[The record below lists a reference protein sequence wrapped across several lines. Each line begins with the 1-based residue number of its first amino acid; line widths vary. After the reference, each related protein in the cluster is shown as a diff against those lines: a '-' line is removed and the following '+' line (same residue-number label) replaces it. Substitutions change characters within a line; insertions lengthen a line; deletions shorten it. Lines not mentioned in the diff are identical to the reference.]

1 MQTVRQF
8 EEYLHQL
15 FCSAI
20 KYAVNY
26 SHTYIPQHSQEKGE
40 QGPFLDTEWKTKEE
54 RPWKVGWL
62 QTESNLFDY
71 VILTENWNETPE
83 STNPVVS
90 SAPLYTL
97 QNKDIH
103 MP

>member
-54 RPWKVGWL
+54 RP
-62 QTESNLFDY
+62 
-71 VILTENWNETPE
+71 
-83 STNPVVS
+83 
-90 SAPLYTL
+90 
-97 QNKDIH
+97 
-103 MP
+103 